1 MSRFWKYFHDSLNW
15 PAIFSPGPVSA
26 VVKGLALYMDD
37 VREDILWL
45 RRQWS
50 PATADDEQVAK
61 YGESRG
67 IQRTRFDTD
76 ESYRLRVVNA
86 YAWHKL
92 GGKVR
97 GLERIFSENQYQAQV
112 LPSSKPE
119 LWAHF
124 RLNLNVTD
132 TGFDDQSGPLAFWL
146 ANEYKPARSVLEG
159 LITTSTVPLESH
171 TSIGLRS
178 RTLSRGRL
186 FFVPPEPPVLR
197 VRTALA
203 LCGHTGMKNRLYFG
217 QLSPQAIH
225 QRPMMGTYGIT
236 STRLCLHFPAP
247 PLSLCSRSTGMAL
260 AGFTSTGVGLLPAV
274 QE

>member
-97 GLERIFSENQYQAQV
+97 GVEKILQENGFSSARIQ
-112 LPSSKPE
+112 SSGDLA

-124 RLNLNVTD
+124 RVKLETAGLVLDPETLS
-132 TGFDDQSGPLAFWL
+132 FLFWL
-146 ANEYKPARSVLEG
+146 LNEYKPGRSILSAVLSH
-159 LITTSTVPLESH
+159 LRLPLERQVA
-171 TSIGLRS
+171 IGYRH
-178 RTLSRGRL
+178 RTTVFS
-186 FFVPPEPPVLR
+186 
-197 VRTALA
+197 
-203 LCGHTGMKNRLYFG
+203 RLYFKPPELVEQQSRVALAICG
-217 QLSPQAIH
+217 TVRTGFMLCFPSPH
-225 QRPMMGTYGIT
+225 PTFLRPSTFLGLTGIT
-236 STRLCLHFPAP
+236 STRV
-247 PLSLCSRSTGMAL
+247 SLAH
-260 AGFTSTGVGLLPAV
+260 AV
-274 QE
+274 SE